1 MIRTL
6 NFCLTL
12 LALFL
17 TTFCMAQ
24 KSELKFNKDGKFKIV
39 QFTDV
44 HFKYGNPA
52 SDVAL
57 ERINQ
62 VLDAEQPDVVIFT
75 GDVIYSAPA
84 DSGMLKVLEQVSKR
98 KLPFVVTFGNHDD
111 EQGLTRTQLYDIIRT
126 VPGNLMPDRGTA
138 LSPDYVLTVK
148 SSSDPK
154 KDAALLY
161 CMDSHSYSP
170 LKDVKGYNW
179 LTFDQINWYRQQS
192 AAYKAQ
198 NGGQPVPALAFFH
211 IPLPE
216 YHEAVRDENAALRGT
231 RMEEACSPRINTGMF
246 AAMKEAGMDED
257 GKTILYDGRTGDPFD
272 SRISVGVMYMIK
284 LHHMVDDKL
293 HARATGP
300 YSLVTQQ
307 PLGGKAQLGGQRFGE
322 MEVWAL
328 EAYGAS
334 HVLQEILTY
343 KSDDVVGRVKVY
355 EALVK
360 GQPLPKPG
368 IPEAFRVL
376 IKEFQALGL
385 DISVINNNDDE
396 VSFSELER
404 KADLED
410 NPIAE
415 EVQNERTFDELTDD
429 DNEIDDDDF
438 DEENIDDI
446 DNDIE
451 DSIEEGDDF

>member
-161 CMDSHSYSP
+161 CIDSHSYSP

-246 AAMKEAGMDED
+246 AAMKEAGDVMGVFVGHDHD
-257 GKTILYDGRTGDPFD
+257 NDYAVMWKNIYWLTGAIPVGTLCITICRTAPVSSYWMKAPVHLLPGSVRKTASWIKSLIRQALSRTIGLNVE
-272 SRISVGVMYMIK
+272 VGK
-284 LHHMVDDKL
+284 LHM
-293 HARATGP
+293 T
-300 YSLVTQQ
+300 
-307 PLGGKAQLGGQRFGE
+307 KACIFRT
-322 MEVWAL
+322 
-328 EAYGAS
+328 
-334 HVLQEILTY
+334 I
-343 KSDDVVGRVKVY
+343 
-355 EALVK
+355 
-360 GQPLPKPG
+360 
-368 IPEAFRVL
+368 AF
-376 IKEFQALGL
+376 
-385 DISVINNNDDE
+385 
-396 VSFSELER
+396 VS
-404 KADLED
+404 A
-410 NPIAE
+410 
-415 EVQNERTFDELTDD
+415 
-429 DNEIDDDDF
+429 
-438 DEENIDDI
+438 
-446 DNDIE
+446 
-451 DSIEEGDDF
+451 